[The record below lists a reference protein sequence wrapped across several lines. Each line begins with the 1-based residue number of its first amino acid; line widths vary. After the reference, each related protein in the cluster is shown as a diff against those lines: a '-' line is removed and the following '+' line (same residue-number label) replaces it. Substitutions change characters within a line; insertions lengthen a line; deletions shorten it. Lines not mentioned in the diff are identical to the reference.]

1 MRILFVFSFILVFF
15 LRTSAQ
21 PQAGYIHI
29 EADSRIE
36 LLMDKYIYLNR
47 HQSTLNGWRVQ
58 IFFDSGANSK
68 SRATESLNRF
78 SNQYPDTEAYLSFKE
93 PYYRVRVGDFRT
105 RLEAEGF
112 LHQIHASYPNA
123 FTVNDKINP
132 PVLPDAVPDL
142 QEDEQ

>member
-1 MRILFVFSFILVFF
+1 MRLSLLVSLLFFCGLQA
-15 LRTSAQ
+15 SAQ
-21 PQAGYIHI
+21 QAGYINI
-29 EADSRIE
+29 NADNRIE

-47 HQSTLNGWRVQ
+47 HQSTLDGWRVQ

-78 SNQYPDTEAYLSFKE
+78 SNRYPETGAYLSFKE
-93 PYYRVRVGDFRT
+93 PYFRVRVGDFRT

-112 LHQIHASYPNA
+112 LQEIHALYPNA

-132 PVLPDAVPDL
+132 PVLTGSTPTEAV
-142 QEDEQ
+142 QER